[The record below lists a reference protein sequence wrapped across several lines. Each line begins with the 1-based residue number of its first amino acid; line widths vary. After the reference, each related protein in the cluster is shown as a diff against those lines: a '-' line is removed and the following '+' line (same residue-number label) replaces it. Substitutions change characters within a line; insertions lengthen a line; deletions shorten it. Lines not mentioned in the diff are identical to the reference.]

1 MALEEPLSLIHIC
14 QGGLRHFGPDADQA
28 PRHSDVRGAPP
39 QRGRVYRTAGEAVS
53 YTHLDVYKRQILLGI
68 GGILT
73 LKALG
78 IKKDVYHCNEGH
90 AAPVSYTH
98 LDVYKRQTL
107 LSCSRMHSMK
117 SMP

>member
-1 MALEEPLSLIHIC
+1 MNSEFDRPITHQLY
-14 QGGLRHFGPDADQA
+14 GGDWENRLKQ
-28 PRHSDVRGAPP
+28 
-39 QRGRVYRTAGEAVS
+39 E
-53 YTHLDVYKRQILLGI
+53 ILLGI

-98 LDVYKRQTL
+98 LKSSQKI
-107 LSCSRMHSMK
+107 MK
-117 SMP
+117 SHQEKRKEVEA